1 MNQRYLIRLDDACP
15 RMDLLKWD
23 QFEALLDEFS
33 IKPLIAV
40 IPNNEDTSLM
50 PDSYNTQF
58 WEKVKRWQTKGWEIA
73 LHGYNHVYTTKGI
86 GIVPKNNFSEF
97 VGLDLPSQAT
107 KIKKGIEIFKKH
119 QIKTRTWIAPGHS
132 FDKNTLTALK
142 ANSDIFIVSDGYA
155 LAPYLK
161 DDFLWI
167 PAQISNC
174 KKATHAGTWTFCFH
188 PNETSEPEFAKLKQ
202 FLQTHKDA
210 FVAVDDL
217 IGIKR
222 KRDFKDYMYFL
233 LKATKNYLRILLG
246 RNG

>member
-1 MNQRYLIRLDDACP
+1 MSQSYLIRLDDACP

-23 QFEALLDEFS
+23 KFEALLDDFS
-33 IKPLIAV
+33 IKPIIAV

-50 PDSYNTQF
+50 PDSYDPQF
-58 WEKVKRWQTKGWEIA
+58 WKKVKRWQSKGWEIA

-97 VGLDLPSQAT
+97 VGLDLSSQAT
-107 KIKKGIEIFKKH
+107 KIKKGIDIFKSH

-142 ANSDIFIVSDGYA
+142 ENSDISIVSDGYA
-155 LAPYLK
+155 LVPYLK

-167 PAQISNC
+167 PAQISDC
-174 KKATHAGTWTFCFH
+174 KENDYAGIWTFCFH
-188 PNETSEPEFAKLKQ
+188 PNETSASAFAKLKQ
-202 FLQTHKDA
+202 FIQTHQDS
-210 FVAVDDL
+210 FVSVDDL
-217 IGIKR
+217 VRIRR
-222 KRDFKDYMYFL
+222 KRDYKDYTYFL
-233 LKATKNYLRILLG
+233 FKAIKNYLRILLG